1 MTDTHLLLVA
11 ALLTWA
17 SLLLASVLRARTW
30 TPEGMK
36 VGFGNREAMPEPS
49 PLAGRAE
56 RAARNT
62 LDNLVLFVA
71 AFAAARLSGAPP
83 ERILFGAHV
92 FVWARCVY
100 LAVYLAGIPY
110 LRTAV
115 YAVSVLG
122 IAWVGSAAL

>member
-1 MTDTHLLLVA
+1 VTDTHLLLA
-11 ALLTWA
+11 AAVLTWA
-17 SLLLASVLRARTW
+17 SLLLASVLRSRSW

-36 VGFGNREAMPEPS
+36 LGFGNREVMPEPS

-71 AFAAARLSGAPP
+71 AFAAARLAGAPP
-83 ERILFGAHV
+83 ERIVAGAHL
-92 FVWARCVY
+92 FVWARCLY
-100 LAVYLAGIPY
+100 LAVYIAGVPY
-110 LRTAV
+110 LRTIV
-115 YAVSVLG
+115 YAASVLG